1 MATYPSDATVA
12 PETFPVVSSITYT
25 GVSTGTTNFTL
36 PSVVTSRSEVLVI
49 VDGITQATSIYT
61 LDGGGE
67 GITFIQA
74 PNPSTSLIIKNM
86 EETDAKTNN
95 HGIIK

>member
-25 GVSTGTTNFTL
+25 SVSTGTTNFAL

-49 VDGITQATSIYT
+49 VW
-61 LDGGGE
+61 
-67 GITFIQA
+67 
-74 PNPSTSLIIKNM
+74 
-86 EETDAKTNN
+86 
-95 HGIIK
+95 